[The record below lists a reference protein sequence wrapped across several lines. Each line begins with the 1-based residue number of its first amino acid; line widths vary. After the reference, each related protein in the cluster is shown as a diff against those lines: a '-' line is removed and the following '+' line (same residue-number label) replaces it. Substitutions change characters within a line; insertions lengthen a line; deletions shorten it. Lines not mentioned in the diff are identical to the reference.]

1 MYMKKKLNLAAL
13 LLAAAFL
20 GACGGQKQDAAD
32 TVAQTESAE
41 TENAD
46 QKSSIDLADGVYTVD
61 FKTDSS
67 MFKVNESKN
76 GKGVLTVK
84 DGEATLHISLTSKN
98 IVNLYLG
105 TADEAKED
113 EAGWLQP
120 TVDTVTYSDGLSE
133 EVNGFDVPVP
143 ALGEEFDLALIGKK
157 GTWYDHKVKVE
168 NPVSGEAEDAEAAS
182 SETENSD
189 DAAELVRRGVL
200 PQEKCVVIAG
210 SGIDLN
216 TFPYSEV
223 CQENT
228 FFLATRLLVT
238 KGVRTY
244 FEAAKIVK
252 EKHPEAKFYLAG
264 SLDPNPDGINKD
276 ELDQYVQDGT
286 VEYLGVVKDMPAAL
300 KEYAVFVLPS
310 YYREGVPH
318 AILEAMSIGRAII
331 TTDAPGCKETINGK
345 NGFLIE
351 PRNSEQL
358 AEKMIWMIEHP
369 AEVKQMGMES
379 RKYAEEKFDVEKVNQ
394 VMLETMGIQ

>member
-1 MYMKKKLNLAAL
+1 MKKKLNLAAL
-13 LLAAAFL
+13 LLAAALL

-41 TENAD
+41 TENAE

-157 GTWYDHKVKVE
+157 GTWYDHKVRVE

-189 DAAELVRRGVL
+189 DAADAQKPAGQTADVADGTYTCEVTLQG
-200 PQEKCVVIAG
+200 G
-210 SGIDLN
+210 SGRASVDSPAIISPNYEYMLVDDAQYDPIQTEGNSEFQIPVTLDEDVAVSALTVAMSQPHLIDYTLHFDSV
-216 TFPYSEV
+216 TLPE
-223 CQENT
+223 
-228 FFLATRLLVT
+228 VT
-238 KGVRTY
+238 K
-244 FEAAKIVK
+244 
-252 EKHPEAKFYLAG
+252 
-264 SLDPNPDGINKD
+264 
-276 ELDQYVQDGT
+276 
-286 VEYLGVVKDMPAAL
+286 
-300 KEYAVFVLPS
+300 
-310 YYREGVPH
+310 
-318 AILEAMSIGRAII
+318 
-331 TTDAPGCKETINGK
+331 
-345 NGFLIE
+345 
-351 PRNSEQL
+351 
-358 AEKMIWMIEHP
+358 
-369 AEVKQMGMES
+369 
-379 RKYAEEKFDVEKVNQ
+379 
-394 VMLETMGIQ
+394 

>member
-120 TVDTVTYSDGLSE
+120 TVDTVTYNDGLSE

-157 GTWYDHKVKVE
+157 GTWYDHKVRVE

-189 DAAELVRRGVL
+189 DAADAQKPTGQTAEVADGTYTCEVTLQG
-200 PQEKCVVIAG
+200 G
-210 SGIDLN
+210 SGRASVDSPATIIVKDGKVTADIVWSSPNYEYMLVDDVQYDPIQTEGNSEFQIPVTLDEDVAVSALTVAMSQPHLIDYTLYFDSV
-216 TFPYSEV
+216 TLSEV
-223 CQENT
+223 
-228 FFLATRLLVT
+228 T
-238 KGVRTY
+238 K
-244 FEAAKIVK
+244 
-252 EKHPEAKFYLAG
+252 
-264 SLDPNPDGINKD
+264 
-276 ELDQYVQDGT
+276 
-286 VEYLGVVKDMPAAL
+286 
-300 KEYAVFVLPS
+300 
-310 YYREGVPH
+310 
-318 AILEAMSIGRAII
+318 
-331 TTDAPGCKETINGK
+331 
-345 NGFLIE
+345 
-351 PRNSEQL
+351 
-358 AEKMIWMIEHP
+358 
-369 AEVKQMGMES
+369 
-379 RKYAEEKFDVEKVNQ
+379 
-394 VMLETMGIQ
+394 

>member
-157 GTWYDHKVKVE
+157 GTWYDHKVK
-168 NPVSGEAEDAEAAS
+168 AS

-189 DAAELVRRGVL
+189 DAADAQKTAGQTADVAEGTYTCEVTLQG
-200 PQEKCVVIAG
+200 G
-210 SGIDLN
+210 SGRASVDSPATIIVKDGKVTADIVWSSPNYEYMLVDDVQYDPIQTEGNSEFQIPVTLDEDVAVSALTVAMSQPHLIDYTLHFDSV
-216 TFPYSEV
+216 TLSEV
-223 CQENT
+223 
-228 FFLATRLLVT
+228 T
-238 KGVRTY
+238 K
-244 FEAAKIVK
+244 
-252 EKHPEAKFYLAG
+252 
-264 SLDPNPDGINKD
+264 
-276 ELDQYVQDGT
+276 
-286 VEYLGVVKDMPAAL
+286 
-300 KEYAVFVLPS
+300 
-310 YYREGVPH
+310 
-318 AILEAMSIGRAII
+318 
-331 TTDAPGCKETINGK
+331 
-345 NGFLIE
+345 
-351 PRNSEQL
+351 
-358 AEKMIWMIEHP
+358 
-369 AEVKQMGMES
+369 
-379 RKYAEEKFDVEKVNQ
+379 
-394 VMLETMGIQ
+394 

>member
-1 MYMKKKLNLAAL
+1 MKKKLNLAAL
-13 LLAAAFL
+13 LLAAALL

-41 TENAD
+41 TENVE

-143 ALGEEFDLALIGKK
+143 
-157 GTWYDHKVKVE
+157 
-168 NPVSGEAEDAEAAS
+168 GEAEDAEAAS

-189 DAAELVRRGVL
+189 DAADAQKPAGQTADVADGTYTCEVTLQG
-200 PQEKCVVIAG
+200 G
-210 SGIDLN
+210 SGRASVDSPATIIVKDGKVTADIVWSSPNYEYMLVDDVQYDPIQTEGNSEFQIPVMLDEDVAVSALTVAMSQPHLIDYTLHFDSV
-216 TFPYSEV
+216 TLSEV
-223 CQENT
+223 
-228 FFLATRLLVT
+228 T
-238 KGVRTY
+238 K
-244 FEAAKIVK
+244 
-252 EKHPEAKFYLAG
+252 
-264 SLDPNPDGINKD
+264 
-276 ELDQYVQDGT
+276 
-286 VEYLGVVKDMPAAL
+286 
-300 KEYAVFVLPS
+300 
-310 YYREGVPH
+310 
-318 AILEAMSIGRAII
+318 
-331 TTDAPGCKETINGK
+331 
-345 NGFLIE
+345 
-351 PRNSEQL
+351 
-358 AEKMIWMIEHP
+358 
-369 AEVKQMGMES
+369 
-379 RKYAEEKFDVEKVNQ
+379 
-394 VMLETMGIQ
+394 

>member
-1 MYMKKKLNLAAL
+1 MKIMINSGRISPFFTTRLQLLNKIKDSGYDVT
-13 LLAAAFL
+13 L
-20 GACGGQKQDAAD
+20 GGFDISCIEKCQSWGAEFAEIPFARAGMNPIQDAKTLRAYYRVMKEGQFD
-32 TVAQTESAE
+32 IVHSYTAKP
-41 TENAD
+41 NIYG
-46 QKSSIDLADGVYTVD
+46 SIAAKWAGVEKIY
-61 FKTDSS
+61 
-67 MFKVNESKN
+67 
-76 GKGVLTVK
+76 
-84 DGEATLHISLTSKN
+84 
-98 IVNLYLG
+98 
-105 TADEAKED
+105 
-113 EAGWLQP
+113 P
-120 TVDTVTYSDGLSE
+120 TVNGLGYAFTGNSTKNKLVRTVICMLYKWAFSGAT
-133 EVNGFDVPVP
+133 
-143 ALGEEFDLALIGKK
+143 
-157 GTWYDHKVKVE
+157 KVFFQ
-168 NPVSGEAEDAEAAS
+168 
-182 SETENSD
+182 NSD
-189 DAAELVRRGVL
+189 DAAELVRCGVL

-216 TFPYSEV
+216 AFPYSETY
-223 CQENT
+223 QENT

-264 SLDPNPDGINKD
+264 SLDPNPDGIKKD

-318 AILEAMSIGRAII
+318 AILEAMSTGRAII
-331 TTDAPGCKETINGK
+331 TTDAPGCKETVNGK

-358 AEKMIWMIEHP
+358 AEKMVWMIEHP
-369 AEVKQMGMES
+369 SEVKRMGAES

-394 VMLETMGIQ
+394 VMLETMEIK

>member
-157 GTWYDHKVKVE
+157 GTWYDHKVRVE
-168 NPVSGEAEDAEAAS
+168 NPVSGEAEDQKPAGQTADVADGTYTCEV
-182 SETENSD
+182 T
-189 DAAELVRRGVL
+189 LQG
-200 PQEKCVVIAG
+200 G
-210 SGIDLN
+210 SGRASVDSPATIIVKDGKVTADIVWSSPNYEYMLVDDVQYDPIQTEGNSEFQIPVTLDEDVAVSALTVAMSQPHLIDYTLHFDSV
-216 TFPYSEV
+216 TLSEV
-223 CQENT
+223 
-228 FFLATRLLVT
+228 T
-238 KGVRTY
+238 K
-244 FEAAKIVK
+244 
-252 EKHPEAKFYLAG
+252 
-264 SLDPNPDGINKD
+264 
-276 ELDQYVQDGT
+276 
-286 VEYLGVVKDMPAAL
+286 
-300 KEYAVFVLPS
+300 
-310 YYREGVPH
+310 
-318 AILEAMSIGRAII
+318 
-331 TTDAPGCKETINGK
+331 
-345 NGFLIE
+345 
-351 PRNSEQL
+351 
-358 AEKMIWMIEHP
+358 
-369 AEVKQMGMES
+369 
-379 RKYAEEKFDVEKVNQ
+379 
-394 VMLETMGIQ
+394 

>member
-157 GTWYDHKVKVE
+157 GTWYDHKVRVE

-189 DAAELVRRGVL
+189 DAADVQKPAGQTADVADGTYTCEVTLQG
-200 PQEKCVVIAG
+200 G
-210 SGIDLN
+210 SGRASVDSPAIIIVKDGKVTADIVWSSTNYEYMLVDDVQYDPIQTEGNSEFQIPVTLDEDVAVSALTVAMSQPHLIDYTLYFDSV
-216 TFPYSEV
+216 TLSEV
-223 CQENT
+223 
-228 FFLATRLLVT
+228 T
-238 KGVRTY
+238 K
-244 FEAAKIVK
+244 
-252 EKHPEAKFYLAG
+252 
-264 SLDPNPDGINKD
+264 
-276 ELDQYVQDGT
+276 
-286 VEYLGVVKDMPAAL
+286 
-300 KEYAVFVLPS
+300 
-310 YYREGVPH
+310 
-318 AILEAMSIGRAII
+318 
-331 TTDAPGCKETINGK
+331 
-345 NGFLIE
+345 
-351 PRNSEQL
+351 
-358 AEKMIWMIEHP
+358 
-369 AEVKQMGMES
+369 
-379 RKYAEEKFDVEKVNQ
+379 
-394 VMLETMGIQ
+394 

>member
-1 MYMKKKLNLAAL
+1 MKKKLNLAAL
-13 LLAAAFL
+13 LLAAALL

-41 TENAD
+41 TENAE

-157 GTWYDHKVKVE
+157 GTWYDHKVRVE
-168 NPVSGEAEDAEAAS
+168 NPISGEAEDAEAAS
-182 SETENSD
+182 SEMENSD
-189 DAAELVRRGVL
+189 DAADAQKPTGQTADV
-200 PQEKCVVIAG
+200 A
-210 SGIDLN
+210 
-216 TFPYSEV
+216 
-223 CQENT
+223 
-228 FFLATRLLVT
+228 
-238 KGVRTY
+238 
-244 FEAAKIVK
+244 
-252 EKHPEAKFYLAG
+252 
-264 SLDPNPDGINKD
+264 
-276 ELDQYVQDGT
+276 DGT
-286 VEYLGVVKDMPAAL
+286 YTCEVTLQGGFRQSIGGQPGDHYRQGWKGDCRYCLEQPELMSICWLDDVQYDPIQTEGNSEFQIPVTLDEDVAVSAL
-300 KEYAVFVLPS
+300 TV
-310 YYREGVPH
+310 
-318 AILEAMSIGRAII
+318 AMS
-331 TTDAPGCKETINGK
+331 
-345 NGFLIE
+345 
-351 PRNSEQL
+351 
-358 AEKMIWMIEHP
+358 
-369 AEVKQMGMES
+369 S
-379 RKYAEEKFDVEKVNQ
+379 R
-394 VMLETMGIQ
+394 I

>member
-13 LLAAAFL
+13 LLAAALL

-41 TENAD
+41 TENAE
-46 QKSSIDLADGVYTVD
+46 QKSSIDLADGIYTVD

-157 GTWYDHKVKVE
+157 GTWYDHKVRVE

-189 DAAELVRRGVL
+189 DAADAQKPAGQTADVADGTYTCEVTLQG
-200 PQEKCVVIAG
+200 G
-210 SGIDLN
+210 SGRASVDSPAIIIVKDGKVTADIVWSSPNYEYMLVDDVQYDPIQTEGNSEFQIPVTLDEDVAVSALTVAMSQPHLIDYTLHFDSV
-216 TFPYSEV
+216 TLSEV
-223 CQENT
+223 
-228 FFLATRLLVT
+228 T
-238 KGVRTY
+238 K
-244 FEAAKIVK
+244 
-252 EKHPEAKFYLAG
+252 
-264 SLDPNPDGINKD
+264 
-276 ELDQYVQDGT
+276 
-286 VEYLGVVKDMPAAL
+286 
-300 KEYAVFVLPS
+300 
-310 YYREGVPH
+310 
-318 AILEAMSIGRAII
+318 
-331 TTDAPGCKETINGK
+331 
-345 NGFLIE
+345 
-351 PRNSEQL
+351 
-358 AEKMIWMIEHP
+358 
-369 AEVKQMGMES
+369 
-379 RKYAEEKFDVEKVNQ
+379 
-394 VMLETMGIQ
+394 

>member
-84 DGEATLHISLTSKN
+84 DGKATLHISLTSKN

-133 EVNGFDVPVP
+133 EVNGFDVSVP

-157 GTWYDHKVKVE
+157 GTWYDHKVRVE
-168 NPVSGEAEDAEAAS
+168 NPVPGEAEDAEAAS
-182 SETENSD
+182 EKKNSD
-189 DAAELVRRGVL
+189 DAADAQKPAGQTADVADGTYTCGVTL
-200 PQEKCVVIAG
+200 QGG
-210 SGIDLN
+210 SGRASVDSPAI
-216 TFPYSEV
+216 V
-223 CQENT
+223 
-228 FFLATRLLVT
+228 
-238 KGVRTY
+238 
-244 FEAAKIVK
+244 IVK
-252 EKHPEAKFYLAG
+252 DGKVTADIVWSSPNYEYMLVDDVQYDPIQTEGNSEFQIPVI
-264 SLDPNPDGINKD
+264 LDEDVAD
-276 ELDQYVQDGT
+276 E
-286 VEYLGVVKDMPAAL
+286 PAA
-300 KEYAVFVLPS
+300 S
-310 YYREGVPH
+310 
-318 AILEAMSIGRAII
+318 
-331 TTDAPGCKETINGK
+331 D
-345 NGFLIE
+345 
-351 PRNSEQL
+351 
-358 AEKMIWMIEHP
+358 
-369 AEVKQMGMES
+369 
-379 RKYAEEKFDVEKVNQ
+379 
-394 VMLETMGIQ
+394 